1 MVSIKTL
8 NGLPRAA
15 LRVLHVAEISVWVAT
30 SSVALLRRIL
40 SDVAMINVTARE
52 YYTDK
57 GHTRNTNAVYAMTI
71 IAGKAAADVNP
82 EPQSTPAGSLGEPPP
97 TEGTTSP
104 DPTQLTVRMPVN
116 ARGLALAI
124 LATVAVVFAL
134 QWAEKF
140 FIPLL
145 LGIIMAYTLNPLVV
159 WLERMK
165 IPRLVGTSIVMIA
178 LLCAGAFTA
187 ISLRGQVQT
196 ILEQLPEAANKISA
210 TLRDMRKGQPN
221 TMQKVQAAAREIDK
235 ATSQAGDARTTPKQ
249 TATHVV
255 VDRHAFNLGDFLWA
269 GSMGALAF
277 ISQATMVLIL
287 VFFLLLA
294 GDTFKRKLVRL
305 TGPSLSNKKI
315 TVQILDDINGSI
327 QHYMFTLLVANV
339 LLAFLTWI
347 AFRWIGLEN
356 AGAWAVAA
364 GVLHV
369 IPYVGPVLIAVA
381 TGMAGFLQF
390 ESLSM
395 ALLVS
400 GSSLVIA
407 TFVGMFVIT
416 WMTGKL
422 AKMNASGVF
431 IALLFLGW
439 LWGVWGLLLA
449 IPIIGMVKV
458 VSHHV
463 EELQPLAEL
472 LGE

>member
-1 MVSIKTL
+1 
-8 NGLPRAA
+8 
-15 LRVLHVAEISVWVAT
+15 
-30 SSVALLRRIL
+30 
-40 SDVAMINVTARE
+40 
-52 YYTDK
+52 
-57 GHTRNTNAVYAMTI
+57 
-71 IAGKAAADVNP
+71 
-82 EPQSTPAGSLGEPPP
+82 
-97 TEGTTSP
+97 
-104 DPTQLTVRMPVN
+104 MPVN
-116 ARGLALAI
+116 ARGLALVI

-159 WLERMK
+159 WLERIK
-165 IPRLVGTSIVMIA
+165 IPRMVGTSIVMIA
-178 LLCAGAFTA
+178 LLCAGAFTTM
-187 ISLRGQVQT
+187 SLRGQVQT
-196 ILEQLPEAANKISA
+196 ILEQLPEATNKISA
-210 TLRDMRKGQPN
+210 TLLAMRKGQPN

-235 ATSQAGDARTTPKQ
+235 ATSQAGDAHTTPKQ
-249 TATHVV
+249 TPPHVV
-255 VDRHAFNLGDFLWA
+255 VDRPAFNLGDFLWA

-315 TVQILDDINGSI
+315 TVQILDDINVSI
-327 QHYMFTLLVANV
+327 QRYMFTLLVANV
-339 LLAFLTWI
+339 LLALLTWI

-364 GVLHV
+364 GFLHV
-369 IPYVGPVLIAVA
+369 IPYFGPVLIAVA
-381 TGMAGFLQF
+381 TGMAAFLQF
-390 ESLSM
+390 ESFWM

-400 GSSLVIA
+400 VSSLAIA

-422 AKMNASGVF
+422 AKMNASAVF

-439 LWGVWGLLLA
+439 LWGIWGLLLA

-458 VSHHV
+458 VSEHV